1 MPDTCV
7 NTVNYKYSMK
17 KGLRF
22 LAAAVAVMSLA
33 ACNDKFDTEDVF
45 YSDSFEFGK
54 NKAECEIEVD
64 FPKTGNKALSNI
76 ITGWA
81 ASQIAEST
89 GACLDN
95 ITVSGNG
102 QEFAKTVTDSI
113 FTSIENDFKG
123 FEEAGFTLQYS
134 YKIDIEEEYTTGRF
148 VTYTSEVYAYTGG
161 AHGNSTEV
169 GAVFG
174 LKDGRI
180 YGWDIFKED
189 SLPAILEL
197 VKDRLLKDYFEAE
210 PGASLGDFLLDG
222 SEIGL
227 PVSAP
232 YFTEDGVKFIYQ
244 NYEIAPYAAGR
255 PSCTIPYSQLKN
267 FFTADAKA
275 LL

>member
-1 MPDTCV
+1 
-7 NTVNYKYSMK
+7 MK
-17 KGLRF
+17 KSLRF
-22 LAAAVAVMSLA
+22 LAAAVAVLSLA
-33 ACNDKFDTEDVF
+33 ACNDKFASEDVH
-45 YSDSFEFGK
+45 YSDSFESGK
-54 NKAECEIEVD
+54 NKAECEIEMD
-64 FPKTGNKALSNI
+64 FPKTDNRVLFDA

-81 ASQIAEST
+81 ANQIGEST
-89 GACLDN
+89 GACLEN
-95 ITVSGNG
+95 IAVSGNG
-102 QEFAKTVTDSI
+102 QTFAKAVADSI
-113 FTSIENDFKG
+113 FTSIENDFEG

-134 YKIDIEEEYTTGRF
+134 YKIDIEEEYTTGKF
-148 VTYTSEVYAYTGG
+148 VTYTSEIYTYTGG

-180 YGWDIFKED
+180 YGWEIFKED
-189 SLPAILEL
+189 SLPSILEL

-210 PGASLGDFLLDG
+210 PGASLEDFLLDG

-255 PSCTIPYSQLKN
+255 PSCTIPYSQLKE